1 MAKRLT
7 TTRSLTQRLLLGA
20 LLWVLCSL
28 LAAGLLLNQLF
39 QQHVEQQLRKEL
51 NVHLMQLIAQFSA
64 TDDQLVLNQPLSDP
78 RFAQPLGGLYWQVD
92 STGIETKSLY
102 SRSLWDESL
111 QPPVAQAGQESWFR
125 YVDPTLGEL
134 YVLGRSITLADST
147 LDTPYRFWVAAQKDL
162 IAEPLQRFVWML
174 FLTLALL
181 GAVLVAGVWWQLRLG
196 LKPLR
201 QLRRSLT
208 AVHEGQRAAIEGQY
222 PQEIQPLVS
231 EFNRVL
237 QSNAQVVD
245 RARTQAGN
253 LAHAIKTP
261 LAVLANAA
269 KQDEPQLAQLVLD
282 QVASAQQQVD
292 YHLSRARVAAAVK
305 TVGVRTAVVPALK
318 SLIAL
323 LQRVYANKTVQVNID
338 LKSHDLYFKGEDQ
351 DLHEIL
357 GNVLDN
363 AFKWCHSQINLELG
377 KTPIV
382 QDHSNLYIQ
391 IDDDG
396 IGLEQ
401 EKLEKIFRRGV
412 RADEIVPGS
421 GLGLAIVADLV
432 QLYGGEIKA
441 MRSPLGGLRIYI
453 QLP

>member
-1 MAKRLT
+1 M
-7 TTRSLTQRLLLGA
+7 RSLTQRLLLGA

-39 QQHVEQQLRKEL
+39 QQHVEQQLHKEL
-51 NVHLMQLIAQFSA
+51 NVHLMQLMAQFA
-64 TDDQLVLNQPLSDP
+64 VVEDQPLVAQPLSDP
-78 RFAQPLGGLYWQVD
+78 RFSQPLGGLYWQ
-92 STGIETKSLY
+92 IEPNTSAINGLY
-102 SRSLWDESL
+102 SRSLWDEVL
-111 QPPVAQAGQESWFR
+111 QMPATQVGKESWFR
-125 YVDPTLGEL
+125 YMDPSLGEL
-134 YVLGRSITLADST
+134 YVVGRSITLAEST
-147 LDTPYRFWVAAQKDL
+147 QDTPYQFWVAAQKEL
-162 IAEPLQRFVWML
+162 IAEPLQRFMWML

-196 LKPLR
+196 LRPLR
-201 QLRRSLT
+201 QLRQNLA
-208 AVHEGQRAAIEGQY
+208 AVHEGQRAHIDGQY

-269 KQDEPQLAQLVLD
+269 KQDDPYLSQLVLQ
-282 QVASAQQQVD
+282 QVSSAQQQVD

-305 TVGVRTAVVPALK
+305 TVGVRTAIMPALK
-318 SLIAL
+318 SLTAL
-323 LQRVYANKTVQVNID
+323 LQQAYTYKTVQLELISKN
-338 LKSHDLYFKGEDQ
+338 SDLYFKGEPQ

-357 GNVLDN
+357 GNILDN
-363 AFKWCHSQINLELG
+363 AFKWCDQQICIEVGNLAL
-377 KTPIV
+377 KTG
-382 QDHSNLYIQ
+382 HANLYIQ

-396 IGLEQ
+396 AGLRPDQ
-401 EKLEKIFRRGV
+401 LEKVFKRGV
-412 RADEIVPGS
+412 RADEIMPGS

-432 QLYGGEIKA
+432 QLYGGQITA